1 MARRIPALPPQ
12 KQQRA
17 RHPAPPHAI
26 RWHAGTRCSIPCG
39 WWTRWSRRWREP
51 LVSGAGAG
59 PGGGGGQVEV
69 GGGVGGGAW
78 AVPSNW
84 CVPARGRSAPPL
96 SALQAQR
103 GAGPAAA
110 GAVQQRL
117 WCEARRPRLVSTLPA
132 DRDPRAPAPGD
143 GAGSVGF
150 TRRAGA
156 TRVTHASVS
165 AMMKEF
171 PSAIGDGQPRRVVR
185 PAPPP
190 PRECLRTPRGGASS
204 CGVRGRGLGPQG
216 DGVWAGQ
223 AYGLHSDCSRR
234 STHTRQPPPP
244 FTPARGS

>member
-1 MARRIPALPPQ
+1 MAR
-12 KQQRA
+12 A
-17 RHPAPPHAI
+17 RGRGGGVA
-26 RWHAGTRCSIPCG
+26 
-39 WWTRWSRRWREP
+39 RWRW
-51 LVSGAGAG
+51 
-59 PGGGGGQVEV
+59 

-244 FTPARGS
+244 FHTRPRLLTLPVQPSPPRLSSSPCWRRSACPSSRDRRCRSSRGPIWWR